1 VNVDVFSVAG
11 FIGSLNVAAITCVIG
26 TCVAP
31 FKGETATTAGGAKPG
46 ACSTPHPAERAAARS
61 VKIQIARADTLL
73 ICFSYRTGG
82 MALRRGALDTLRV
95 GENEPAGQLAARQ
108 SSPSPYGT

>member
-31 FKGETATTAGGAKPG
+31 FTGETATTAGGANPG
-46 ACSTPHPAERAAARS
+46 ACSTPHPAERAAISNAN
-61 VKIQIARADTLL
+61 IQIPRADTLR
-73 ICFSYRTGG
+73 IYFSYRSGDL
-82 MALRRGALDTLRV
+82 ALRC
-95 GENEPAGQLAARQ
+95 
-108 SSPSPYGT
+108 GTRRRRREQIG